1 MKCKIFDELLF
12 TLFDYI
18 TRFWHKRILKFGIIS
33 QIFPARGA
41 SWTFDLCEARL
52 NHAISLKGWTHGD
65 NIQLF
70 IQISW
75 NKWQQTTWATILNND
90 LDLSFKRNQIRLRLR
105 KLVNIWFFTY
115 QTCFFHIPNIVL
127 SREIEIAK
135 LACIFNCLTDN

>member
-12 TLFDYI
+12 ILFDYI
-18 TRFWHKRILKFGIIS
+18 TKFWHKGIFKFGIIS
-33 QIFPARGA
+33 QIFSARGA
-41 SWTFDLCEARL
+41 SWTLDLCEARL
-52 NHAISLKGWTHGD
+52 NHAISLKGWTQGD

-75 NKWQQTTWATILNND
+75 NNWQQTTWATILNND